1 MNMKSV
7 ALKMLKTGHG
17 YNKELQF
24 SIIPF
29 LGSIKWLNDVTIKK
43 QNKERKGQ
51 C

>member
-24 SIIPF
+24 NEYFCFQDQSN
-29 LGSIKWLNDVTIKK
+29 G
-43 QNKERKGQ
+43 
-51 C
+51 